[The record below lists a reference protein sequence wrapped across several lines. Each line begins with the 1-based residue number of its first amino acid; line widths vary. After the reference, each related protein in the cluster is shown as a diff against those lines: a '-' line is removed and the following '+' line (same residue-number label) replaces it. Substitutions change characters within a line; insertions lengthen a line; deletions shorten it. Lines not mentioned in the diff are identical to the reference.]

1 MEGACCDSQ
10 QLGNWW
16 PAKDKVEGPK
26 LFSFSCTSHR
36 GAVRGRQ
43 PAPPGS
49 QPAWLLPLCQDHAE
63 GSKNQTLDAKKS
75 RERSKEMSQML
86 TAFMQGGQREEA
98 ARWHITASSYS
109 TAPRAAL
116 FQGLLCATAMS
127 RS

>member
-1 MEGACCDSQ
+1 MQG
-10 QLGNWW
+10 W
-16 PAKDKVEGPK
+16 
-26 LFSFSCTSHR
+26 
-36 GAVRGRQ
+36 Q
-43 PAPPGS
+43 PALPGS
-49 QPAWLLPLCQDHAE
+49 QPAWLLPLCQDHAD

-86 TAFMQGGQREEA
+86 MASMQGGQREEA

-116 FQGLLCATAMS
+116 FLGLLCATATS